1 MNRIR
6 LALVALLVTAPLPA
20 LAAENFLDRARDAV
34 REAGRKID
42 DAAKDAGRSVRD
54 FLTDNPDLNRD
65 IVEFGAQVGVPGFD
79 GARPS
84 SGPSVAL
91 SVPEAVAGT
100 ELTVTVAGLPGET
113 AVTVAAG
120 PSPAEAR
127 RLAET
132 KTDARGTAI
141 ATVAVPEAP
150 ADSDTLVFI
159 AETAD
164 GRIRVVSAPFRVAP
178 PADAVTV
185 TGTLSKEGVEC
196 PALRGDDGTLYT
208 LSPRDIGAFGPG
220 DRVTVAGTIA
230 EMSTCMQGTTIIVG
244 SIAAAK

>member
-132 KTDARGTAI
+132 KTDARGTARRPPT
-141 ATVAVPEAP
+141 ATR
-150 ADSDTLVFI
+150 S
-159 AETAD
+159 
-164 GRIRVVSAPFRVAP
+164 S
-178 PADAVTV
+178 
-185 TGTLSKEGVEC
+185 S
-196 PALRGDDGTLYT
+196 
-208 LSPRDIGAFGPG
+208 SPRPP
-220 DRVTVAGTIA
+220 T
-230 EMSTCMQGTTIIVG
+230 
-244 SIAAAK
+244 AASASSPPRSAWPRRRTRSP